1 MITSDSFEEKLDQGY
16 LYFNDEFQ
24 ITDKITI
31 RKPTVADI
39 FNYKKGQPNGGELGF
54 YYMLHIFVGNTTY
67 FKIALWDNGIDWN
80 KITDFEMF
88 ASMVSSLKPED
99 TSIIFGD
106 LDFSLFKPYSA
117 ETQEVNEE
125 TGELETKESFVLYD
139 SVNEIEITD
148 ITYFRIRNYLRYM
161 FGIFPKIETGIKGK
175 RRKEEIIRYDRMES
189 QKNSKESS
197 GSFLFPLVSACLNH
211 PGFKYK
217 KNELNEVG
225 IVEFM
230 DSVERIQV
238 YEQATATL
246 KGMMSGFV
254 DGSKIKPEQYNFMK
268 EIILKPKDLKEQI
281 KEVANSNGVTSS
293 TATKV
298 LDSKNS

>member
-1 MITSDSFEEKLDQGY
+1 MISSDPFDEKIDQGY
-16 LYFNDEFQ
+16 LYFNDKFQ

-31 RKPTVADI
+31 YKPSVIDI
-39 FNYKKGQPNGGELGF
+39 FKYKEGQPDGGESGF
-54 YYMLHIFVGNTTY
+54 YFMLYVFVGNTTY

-88 ASMVSSLKPED
+88 SSMVVGLNKESTQIL
-99 TSIIFGD
+99 FGD
-106 LDFSLFKPYSA
+106 LDFSLMKPYPIVIQA
-117 ETQEVNEE
+117 VNEE
-125 TGELETKESFVLYD
+125 TGELEDKESLVLYD
-139 SVNEIEITD
+139 AVNDIEITEL
-148 ITYFRIRNYLRYM
+148 IYFKMRNYLRHM
-161 FGIFPKIETGIKGK
+161 FGIFPKVETGIKKK
-175 RRKEEIIRYDRMES
+175 RIKEEMIRYDRMEA

-197 GSFLFPLVSACLNH
+197 GSFLFPLVSSCLNH

-268 EIILKPKDLKEQI
+268 DIVMKPKDLKDQI
-281 KEVANSNGVTSS
+281 RDVAKTSNI
-293 TATKV
+293 
-298 LDSKNS
+298 DSDSPNVKNS

>member
-1 MITSDSFEEKLDQGY
+1 MITSDSFEEKIDQGY
-16 LYFNDEFQ
+16 LYFNNEFQ

-31 RKPTVADI
+31 HKPSVLDI
-39 FNYKKGQPNGGELGF
+39 FNYKKGQPDGGESGF
-54 YYMLHIFVGNTTY
+54 FFMLHVFVGNTTY

-88 ASMVSSLKPED
+88 ASMVVGLKPD
-99 TSIIFGD
+99 STSILFGD
-106 LDFSLFKPYSA
+106 LDFSLLKPYKT
-117 ETQEVNEE
+117 EQEVVNEE

-139 SVNEIEITD
+139 AVNDIEITE

-161 FGIFPKIETGIKGK
+161 FGIFPKVETGIKGK
-175 RRKEEIIRYDRMES
+175 RMKEEIIRYDRMKAKQDSE
-189 QKNSKESS
+189 KSS

-230 DSVERIQV
+230 DSVERIQI

-268 EIILKPKDLKEQI
+268 EIVMKPKDLKEQI
-281 KEVANSNGVTSS
+281 KEVANTSGAS
-293 TATKV
+293 S
-298 LDSKNS
+298 DGSENSQK